1 MHCLKKNAFTQIF
14 IYFIIFFMWV
24 NSELFTMSDEDRMRS
39 EIQRMQMRGDEL
51 TDQVDICN
59 KLIPRLKVFAI
70 IIYYVT
76 EEITSL

>member
-1 MHCLKKNAFTQIF
+1 
-14 IYFIIFFMWV
+14 MWV